1 MYTFLLVKL
10 VPRLLFS
17 CKQVTDH
24 CVQIDNKNAMQ
35 LIGGYDLVL
44 DCSDNPA
51 TRYLINDSCVLAA
64 KTLVSASALRWEGQ
78 LTVYNDRQGG
88 PCYRCLYPTPP
99 NPKFV
104 TNCSDGG
111 VLGVGKSIRF
121 HPLVTPN
128 TFFFSFIFVFFLVPG
143 LMGTLQAMEAIK
155 ILLGIRPC
163 YTQRLLIFDGESGLF
178 RVVKLRP
185 RQANCAVCGDDRSI
199 TDLSTLDY
207 TLFCGRGP
215 TDKVTGAKTLT
226 FMSPRQS
233 APSFRPSEASFLM
246 AGHFELSVP

>member
-1 MYTFLLVKL
+1 
-10 VPRLLFS
+10 
-17 CKQVTDH
+17 VTDY
-24 CVQIDNKNAMQ
+24 CVQIDNQNAMQ

-51 TRYLINDSCVLAA
+51 TRYLINDSCVLAD

-121 HPLVTPN
+121 DPRVTPN
-128 TFFFSFIFVFFLVPG
+128 IFFLLLFCFLVPG

-155 ILLGIRPC
+155 ILLGLRPS

-178 RVVKLRP
+178 RVVKLRS
-185 RQANCAVCGDDRSI
+185 RQTNCAVCGDDRTI
-199 TDLSTLDY
+199 TDLSSFDY

-226 FMSPRQS
+226 FMPSRYERQVL
-233 APSFRPSEASFLM
+233 AN
-246 AGHFELSVP
+246 

>member
-1 MYTFLLVKL
+1 MKL

-128 TFFFSFIFVFFLVPG
+128 MFFFFLLFLFFFSARPYG
-143 LMGTLQAMEAIK
+143 HAAGDGSDQNSAGDKTLLHSE
-155 ILLGIRPC
+155 
-163 YTQRLLIFDGESGLF
+163 
-178 RVVKLRP
+178 
-185 RQANCAVCGDDRSI
+185 
-199 TDLSTLDY
+199 TLD
-207 TLFCGRGP
+207 LRRREWSLSCRQ
-215 TDKVTGAKTLT
+215 VASQTGQLC
-226 FMSPRQS
+226 RL
-233 APSFRPSEASFLM
+233 RR
-246 AGHFELSVP
+246 